1 MELGT
6 SAIQRMNITEQNV
19 TKYDQNNIIKRFYI
33 SVRICLS
40 NRMNTPLSIVLVCAK
55 IYKLYLFSVTRN
67 KMRINKKTYSKSNM
81 TTWRP
86 SISIL

>member
-1 MELGT
+1 
-6 SAIQRMNITEQNV
+6 
-19 TKYDQNNIIKRFYI
+19 
-33 SVRICLS
+33 
-40 NRMNTPLSIVLVCAK
+40 MNTPLSIVLVCAK

>member
-19 TKYDQNNIIKRFYI
+19 TKYDQKNIIKRFYI

-55 IYKLYLFSVTRN
+55 IYKLYLFSVARN